1 MQGNIQ
7 FISQKVSSMQMNAH
21 NVLEPHPHLA
31 RGHNGLLKYPWQIH
45 SIIWSTNFHKA
56 MHMTQFIS
64 NSFRYH
70 VMFYSPF
77 MLDSP
82 KDQVRTICE
91 QTTQVDHLIIYFKAN
106 LTREGGRKF
115 VLVGPRKDG
124 YLSTTTISDVLQPMR
139 ESGRPIWVIFD
150 LQPDQN
156 CSILPIK
163 VENVMPPLQDLGD
176 NLLVSVTFDGPYFFD
191 VLGTYV
197 GKQWARKQALFDVG
211 SFLREVQYGSATR
224 SSASERLDTSL
235 FNISPYGNTMDHLN
249 AKHADGSDSGYC
261 E

>member
-1 MQGNIQ
+1 
-7 FISQKVSSMQMNAH
+7 
-21 NVLEPHPHLA
+21 
-31 RGHNGLLKYPWQIH
+31 
-45 SIIWSTNFHKA
+45 
-56 MHMTQFIS
+56 
-64 NSFRYH
+64 
-70 VMFYSPF
+70 
-77 MLDSP
+77 
-82 KDQVRTICE
+82 
-91 QTTQVDHLIIYFKAN
+91 
-106 LTREGGRKF
+106 
-115 VLVGPRKDG
+115 
-124 YLSTTTISDVLQPMR
+124 
-139 ESGRPIWVIFD
+139 
-150 LQPDQN
+150 
-156 CSILPIK
+156 
-163 VENVMPPLQDLGD
+163 MPPLQDLGD